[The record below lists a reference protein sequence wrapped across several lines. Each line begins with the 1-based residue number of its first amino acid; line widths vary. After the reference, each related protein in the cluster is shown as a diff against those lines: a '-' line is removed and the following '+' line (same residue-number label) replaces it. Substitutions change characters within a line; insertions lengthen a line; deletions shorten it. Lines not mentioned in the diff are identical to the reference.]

1 MKSSLVILM
10 FIVTIS
16 VNAQY
21 RVDEKYYEQS
31 TIRKHLSQPEAII
44 KTNLEYLQ
52 MRFNN
57 DRERYEFDLIS
68 MDSVCLCM
76 NKKGEFFFHYKKS
89 TNPKTWYTIAI
100 PTIEYA
106 EKHKG
111 VEPKEVENRTPDS
124 IVVISFSSF
133 ENLISSSGVDLV
145 WQETIQTKDTTFA
158 LEFFESYL
166 CYDPFC
172 GSKHG
177 HMNYTS
183 HSVFNRDIGIVF
195 INSSLFYIPDKLI
208 SLERMIG
215 MLEQLNVN
223 SYIID
228 AYRSAARKAIRN

>member
-1 MKSSLVILM
+1 MKSSLAIFL
-10 FIVTIS
+10 FLITIS

-31 TIRKHLSQPEAII
+31 TIRKNLSKPEAII

-57 DRERYEFDLIS
+57 DKERYEFDIIK
-68 MDSVCLCM
+68 MDSVCIWM
-76 NKKGEFFFHYKKS
+76 SKKGEFFFYYKKS
-89 TNPKTWYTIAI
+89 TNPSTWYTIAI

-106 EKHKG
+106 EKHNG
-111 VEPKEVENRTPDS
+111 IEPKEVQNRTPDS
-124 IVVISFSSF
+124 IVVKSFSSF
-133 ENLISSSGVDLV
+133 ENLISSSSVDLV

-158 LEFFESYL
+158 LEFFESYS
-166 CYDPFC
+166 CYDSFC

-183 HSVFNRDIGIVF
+183 HSVFNREIGIVF
-195 INSSLFYIPDKLI
+195 INSSLFYIPDDLI
-208 SLERMIG
+208 SLERMIE

-223 SYIID
+223 SYIIE